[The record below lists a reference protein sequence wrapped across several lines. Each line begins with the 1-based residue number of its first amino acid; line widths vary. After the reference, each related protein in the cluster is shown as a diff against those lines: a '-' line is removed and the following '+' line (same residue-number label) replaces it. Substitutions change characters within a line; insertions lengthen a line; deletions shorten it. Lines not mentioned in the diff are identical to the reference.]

1 MEAKK
6 MKQYKM
12 IDVVSEIS
20 QRENSPST
28 SGYERFVGLEH
39 YVSGDVAI
47 TKYGSTARLDSA
59 MKIFQ
64 SGDILVARRNV
75 YLKRAS
81 VVFFDGLTSGDSIVL
96 RAKNER
102 MARLLPFVLNTDEFW
117 NFAEQHSD
125 GTMSKRLS
133 PKTLMQY
140 EFEMPNE
147 DDQDAFADTLWAA
160 ADTKASYQRLLL
172 RTDELVKA
180 QFIEMFGDPITNSM
194 NLPVNKLSAITTSR
208 LGKMLDAKQ
217 QTGQYRFPYIANTN
231 VQWFRFELQKLNQM
245 DFNEAD
251 QVEFELQNGD
261 LLVCEGGEVGRC
273 AIWRNEVE
281 KCFFQKAI
289 HRVRCNTAV
298 VLPEYL
304 MWWFKMRSDYNSFS
318 DIIGSKATIAHLP
331 GIKLKAL
338 DIPTPDISKQ
348 ASFVSFLNH
357 IEKSKRD
364 IEQTLDNLNNL
375 IKSLIQQDFD

>member
-1 MEAKK
+1 